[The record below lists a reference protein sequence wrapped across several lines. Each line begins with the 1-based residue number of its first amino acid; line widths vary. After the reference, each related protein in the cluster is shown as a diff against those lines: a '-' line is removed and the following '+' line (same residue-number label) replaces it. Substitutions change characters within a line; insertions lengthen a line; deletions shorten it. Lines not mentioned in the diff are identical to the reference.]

1 MQQSPMVIPDPQP
14 ERGSRRVFGACA
26 FIALASV
33 ALFAPPAAA
42 CPITDPTCVIE
53 ETKKTVEETVDDAER
68 DATEAI
74 DGTQDTARETVDTV
88 EEDVAET
95 VGPVLETVIPEGPE
109 TPRRPPTAPE
119 PPKRSDRKSRD
130 PRVAGRQE
138 VSSGLQTDLRT
149 TRIGAARA
157 AELGAAR
164 ASLLPD
170 VVGPST
176 APAEAR
182 LPSKSPLD
190 AAIETAK
197 QLVFPLILSI
207 VVGLFLAVQHY
218 WDRRDPKI
226 ALAPLDSDILRFE

>member
-1 MQQSPMVIPDPQP
+1 MVNPYPQP
-14 ERGSRRVFGACA
+14 QRGTRRIFRACT

-42 CPITDPTCVIE
+42 CPVTDPTCVIK
-53 ETKKTVEETVDDAER
+53 ETKKTVEETADDAER

-74 DGTQDTARETVDTV
+74 DRTQETATDTVDTV
-88 EEDVAET
+88 EDDVAET
-95 VGPVLETVIPEGPE
+95 VGPVLETVIQEGPE

-130 PRVAGRQE
+130 PSVVGRQD
-138 VSSGLQTDLRT
+138 VRSGLQSDLRT

-157 AELGAAR
+157 TELGAAR

-218 WDRRDPKI
+218 WDRKEPKI
-226 ALAPLDSDILRFE
+226 ALAPLDSEILRFE